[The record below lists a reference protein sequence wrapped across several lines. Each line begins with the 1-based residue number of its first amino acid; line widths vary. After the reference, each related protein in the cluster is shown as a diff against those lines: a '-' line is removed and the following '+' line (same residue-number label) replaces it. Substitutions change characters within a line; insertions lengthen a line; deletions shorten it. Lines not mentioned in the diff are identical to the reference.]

1 MLMFHLPIVR
11 MKKFIYFC
19 TNNLKQHIMKELI
32 IQALSD
38 AFVSLEKVIPQTKK
52 KVESISIID
61 VTPMDLITFMKDNNI
76 PENASFGGRDNGYD
90 AWDDILLEWDVDVPT
105 TDRDKLNFK
114 RKNFTNYA
122 NQALYT
128 LLLKNGYKRVGY
140 STSDL
145 MKFDNTTVYDMYINK
160 EFDRLEKYYSLPF
173 VKV

>member
-1 MLMFHLPIVR
+1 
-11 MKKFIYFC
+11 
-19 TNNLKQHIMKELI
+19 MKELI

-61 VTPMDLITFMKDNNI
+61 VKPMELATFMKDNYI

-90 AWDDILLEWDVDVPT
+90 AWDDIILEWDVDVPT

-114 RKNFTNYA
+114 RKAFTNYA
-122 NQALYT
+122 NRAVYD
-128 LLLKNGYKRVGY
+128 LLLKNGHKRVGY
-140 STSDL
+140 STSNL
-145 MKFDNTTVYDMYINK
+145 YQFDDTTVYDMYIKK

>member
-1 MLMFHLPIVR
+1 
-11 MKKFIYFC
+11 
-19 TNNLKQHIMKELI
+19 MKELI

-61 VTPMDLITFMKDNNI
+61 VKPMELATFMKDNYI